1 MLSNCKFPSQ
11 RVSDAEKATPTWYQ
25 SCIDFVIQQGINCND
40 RTHTELQLSVLQ
52 GNIPDS
58 YYKKTVDPYNA
69 NKEKY
74 KKFPATMRN
83 LDITRDIV
91 RRYISE
97 YIKDNH
103 EFIVTAGNPELV
115 LAKNAKIKTE
125 VIALAQQA
133 FVQEFKARLARAQ
146 QEAQAN
152 GTPPEEI
159 DTNNLVNVEDFM
171 AKFEEKYV
179 DDVTLQGQNILD
191 FIDSTTDSEL
201 IYVEAWKDFVTI
213 GECYTYRDARDGVF
227 VKEVVPILEAYPIPN
242 GKTFVKNHNMF
253 ARRMELTYQDVI
265 DTYDNFLSDIDREY
279 LKSYYAARHGG
290 PSSSP
295 IILSDFYP
303 GAFDK
308 YGMDRDL
315 VKNEAVKLQSVNP
328 DKIEVWHVVWR
339 GEQRRGILTYQN
351 EAGFVDQMIVD
362 DNFVFNKELGHIDIK
377 WEYEPQVYE
386 GIRIGTHYNGIYPM
400 QCRPIAF
407 NRKGELPY
415 NGIMELMPYLGKFS
429 IVDIVTPFQVIRNIL
444 SYHRE
449 MVIARNKLLT
459 TIIPRSLMGASPEEQ
474 DEFMYRWAAD
484 GAIYYDDTEDP
495 SGQRSQNI
503 RGINLSLNNYI
514 SEITTLI
521 ESIKDEA
528 REAVDMNAQRYG
540 DIAQSAGKSTTN
552 EAIARGSMG
561 SVIVT
566 FMFDKFRE
574 KDYNIDMD
582 MSKLAFIDG
591 LDTTFNDKD
600 HNQRFISVDVNSH
613 VFADYSVSAKNS
625 AVESEK
631 LKQLRNWAFSA
642 AQNGDLDMALAAI
655 TGSNTVGIKRTIE
668 KFGEIKRQHEQAIK
682 DADERIAQMDLNGKL
697 QAISLKG
704 EEDRKTEELRYYY
717 EMQMAANDTD
727 IAANMQIP
735 DSSSTDTA
743 HINGQYKQAIEQDK
757 NNIKRQEL
765 QFNIASTMLDKDIKR
780 AELGVKMQEIKSK
793 ERIARTNKNKYD
805 K

>member
-25 SCIDFVIQQGINCND
+25 SCIDFVIQQGLNCND
-40 RTHTELQLSVLQ
+40 RRHTQTQLEILH
-52 GNIPDS
+52 GYIPDS
-58 YYKKTVDPYNA
+58 YYKKTINPYNSD
-69 NKEKY
+69 KEKF
-74 KKFPATMRN
+74 KNFPATMRN

-103 EFIVTAGNPELV
+103 EFTVTAGNPELV
-115 LAKNAKIKTE
+115 LAKNNKIKNE
-125 VIALAQQA
+125 VIALAQEA
-133 FVQEFKARLARAQ
+133 FVQELQAKL
-146 QEAQAN
+146 QEAKQQAEAN
-152 GTPPEEI
+152 GTPPEQI
-159 DTNNLVNVEDFM
+159 DPSTLIDPQQFLSEFED
-171 AKFEEKYV
+171 KYV
-179 DDVTLQGQNILD
+179 DDVTMQGQDILD
-191 FIDSTTDSEL
+191 FIDSTTDSDL

-213 GECYTYRDARDGVF
+213 GECYTYRDARNGAF
-227 VKEVVPILEAYPIPN
+227 IKETVPVLEAYPIPN
-242 GKTFVKNHNMF
+242 GKPFVKNHNMF

-265 DTYDNFLSDIDREY
+265 DTYDDFLSDTDREY
-279 LKSYYAARHGG
+279 LKTYYMTNHSG
-290 PSSSP
+290 PGDSP
-295 IILSDFYP
+295 IMLTDFYP

-308 YGMDRDL
+308 FGMDRDL
-315 VKNEAVKLQSVNP
+315 VRNEAVKLQSVNP
-328 DKIEVWHVVWR
+328 DKIEVWHVAWR

-351 EAGFVDQMIVD
+351 QAGLIDQMVVD
-362 DNFVFNKELGHIDIK
+362 DNFEFDPAQGHINIE

-386 GIRIGTHYNGIYPM
+386 GIRIGSRHNGIYPM
-400 QCRPIAF
+400 QCRPVAF

-415 NGIMELMPYLGKFS
+415 NGVMELLPYLGKFS
-429 IVDIVTPFQVIRNIL
+429 IVDIITPFQVLRNIL
-444 SYHRE
+444 AYHRE

-459 TIIPRSLMGASPEEQ
+459 VIVPRSLMGDSAEQQ

-495 SGQRSQNI
+495 SGQRSQAI

-514 SEITTLI
+514 SEISSLI
-521 ESIKDEA
+521 DSIKDEA
-528 REAVDMNAQRYG
+528 REAVDMTAQRYG
-540 DIAQSAGKSTTN
+540 EIAQSAGKAITN
-552 EAIARGSMG
+552 EAIVRGSMG

-582 MSKLAFIDG
+582 VSKLAFVDG

-600 HNQRFISVDVNSH
+600 HKQRFISVDVNSH

-625 AVESEK
+625 AIESEK
-631 LKQLRNWAFSA
+631 LKELKNWAFSA

-655 TGSNTVGIKRTIE
+655 TGSNSVAIERAIE
-668 KFGEIKRQHEQAIK
+668 KFSAIKRDHEQSLK
-682 DADERIAQMDLNGKL
+682 DADERIKQMDIQSKL

-704 EEDRKTEELRYYY
+704 EEDRKTEQLRYYY
-717 EMQMAANDTD
+717 EMQLAANDTD
-727 IAANMQIP
+727 IAAGLQMP
-735 DSSSTDTA
+735 DTSATDTA
-743 HINGQYKQAIEQDK
+743 HINGQYKQNIEQEK
-757 NNIKRQEL
+757 NNIKLKEL
-765 QFNIASTMLDKDIKR
+765 EYNFADSLLDKNLKS
-780 AELGVKMQEIKSK
+780 AELGVKLKEIQSK

>member
-11 RVSDAEKATPTWYQ
+11 RVSDAEKASQTWYQ

-40 RTHTELQLSVLQ
+40 RTHTQTQLEILH
-52 GNIPDS
+52 GYIPDS
-58 YYKKTVDPYNA
+58 YYKKTVNPYNA
-69 NKEKY
+69 DKEKF
-74 KKFPATMRN
+74 KNFPATMRN
-83 LDITRDIV
+83 LDITRDII

-103 EFIVTAGNPELV
+103 EFTVTAGNPELV

-133 FVQEFKARLARAQ
+133 FVQELQAKLQEAQ
-146 QEAQAN
+146 QQAQAN
-152 GTPPEEI
+152 GTPPEQI
-159 DTNNLVNVEDFM
+159 DPNSLIDPQKFLSD
-171 AKFEEKYV
+171 FEEKYV

-191 FIDSTTDSEL
+191 FIDSITDSEL

-213 GECYTYRDARDGVF
+213 GECYTYRDTRNGAF
-227 VKEVVPILEAYPIPN
+227 LKEVVPLLEAYPIPN
-242 GKTFVKNHNMF
+242 GKPFVKNHNMF

-265 DTYDNFLSDIDREY
+265 DTYDDFLSDTDREY
-279 LKSYYAARHGG
+279 LKAYYSTNHSG
-290 PSSSP
+290 PGSST
-295 IILSDFYP
+295 IMLTDYYP
-303 GAFDK
+303 AAFDK
-308 YGMDRDL
+308 FGMDRNL
-315 VKNEAVKLQSVNP
+315 VREEAVKLQSVNP

-351 EAGFVDQMIVD
+351 EAGFIDTIVVD
-362 DNFVFNKELGHIDIK
+362 DDFEFDATKGHIDIE

-415 NGIMELMPYLGKFS
+415 NGVMELLPYLGKFS
-429 IVDIVTPFQVIRNIL
+429 IVDIITPFQVLRNIL

-459 TIIPRSLMGASPEEQ
+459 TIVPRSLMGDNADMQ
-474 DEFMYRWAAD
+474 DDFMYRWAAD
-484 GAIYYDDTEDP
+484 GVIYYDDTEDS
-495 SGQRSQNI
+495 SGQKSQNI

-514 SEITTLI
+514 SEITALI
-521 ESIKDEA
+521 DNIKDEA
-528 REAVDMNAQRYG
+528 REAVDMTAQRYG
-540 DIAQSAGKSTTN
+540 DIAQSAGKATTN
-552 EAIARGSMG
+552 EAIVRGSMG

-600 HNQRFISVDVNSH
+600 HKQRFISIDVNSH

-625 AVESEK
+625 AVESER
-631 LKQLRNWAFSA
+631 LKELRNWAFSA

-655 TGSNTVGIKRTIE
+655 TGNNSVAIKRAIE
-668 KFGEIKRQHEQAIK
+668 KFSEIKREHEQALK
-682 DADERIAQMDLNGKL
+682 DADERIKQMDIEGKL
-697 QAISLKG
+697 REISLKG

-717 EMQMAANDTD
+717 EMQINADSTDVAAGLQMPDT
-727 IAANMQIP
+727 
-735 DSSSTDTA
+735 SSTDVA
-743 HINGQYKQAIEQDK
+743 SINAQSKESIEREK
-757 NNIKRQEL
+757 NNIKSKEIQYKFADSL
-765 QFNIASTMLDKDIKR
+765 LDKSIKR
-780 AELGVKMQEIKSK
+780 EELGVKLQEIKSK
-793 ERIARTNKNKYD
+793 ERIARTNKNRFD